1 MKNQSAAIDLII
13 SNQSKP
19 DVALAVMKSISDLEL
34 IKFLGT
40 DAIAGMQSAI
50 ALCRNG
56 VKLCITNTYM
66 ASIAMVDL
74 VGTGFDKARV
84 IQEDLNALESI
95 PFAKVLTNRG
105 FRSDEAFMLPNG
117 QKAITFMKLVAYDN
131 VLSYVYTYVTL
142 PKVMRA

>member
-40 DAIAGMQSAI
+40 DAFAGMQSAI

-56 VKLCITNTYM
+56 VKLCIANTYI

-84 IQEDLNALESI
+84 IQEDLIALESI

-105 FRSDEAFMLPNG
+105 FRSGEAFVLPNG
-117 QKAITFMKLVAYDN
+117 QKAITFMKPVAHDS

-142 PKVMRA
+142 PKVMQA